1 MNFSEALEVLRQG
14 GKVRRRA
21 WRQLGSVRGA
31 SVEIIQPVT
40 LPDGRVTTEML
51 MVSYPDNNLLRP
63 FSGANWDILEDDWEI
78 IE

>member
-1 MNFSEALEVLRQG
+1 
-14 GKVRRRA
+14 
-21 WRQLGSVRGA
+21 
-31 SVEIIQPVT
+31 
-40 LPDGRVTTEML
+40 ML